1 MDSQSNAE
9 VGSTR
14 VILVRHGQ
22 STFNAEGRYQGRS
35 DESVLTEKGYNSAYQ
50 TGVALQ
56 KIPLDAIY
64 TSPLQ
69 RAIATTHQIIEGLSI
84 NAKSLIKIN
93 TDPNLTEIDLP
104 VWQGK
109 TFEDVRQNFA
119 VEYQCWQQRPHEF
132 QINHQDSLSKAYYHN
147 AATAIKPEFPVLN
160 LYEQAKQFWQTILPR
175 HLGKTILVVSH
186 GGTNRALISSALN
199 LPPARYHTIQQ
210 SNCGVSI
217 LNFPANSLSAGL
229 SALNL
234 TSHLGEVL
242 PKLKAGKH
250 GLRLL
255 LLPVDAIAPSQLQQ
269 LAEFL
274 KPVSIDFSLTSELCT
289 SQEITSHLLQH
300 HSTTVQLQV
309 SRHNFPLVWQ
319 QTIDS
324 RRSLAT
330 NTLVTGLVIASS
342 AIIKCILGQ
351 ILGLHASDFWHL
363 QLNSGYLSV
372 VHYPLKD
379 SLPVSQAINVSNSQ
393 SYIL

>member
-9 VGSTR
+9 IDFTR

-35 DESVLTEKGYNSAYQ
+35 DESVLTEKGYKLAYQ
-50 TGVALQ
+50 TGLALQ
-56 KIPLDAIY
+56 KIPLDTIY

-69 RAIATTHQIIEGLSI
+69 RAIATTHQIIKGISI
-84 NAKSLIKIN
+84 NTNLIKIH

-104 VWQGK
+104 AWQGK

-119 VEYQCWQQRPHEF
+119 AEYQCWQQRPHEF
-132 QINHQDSLSKAYYHN
+132 QINHQASLSTGYYRN
-147 AATAIKPEFPVLN
+147 AATAVKPYFPVLN
-160 LYEQAKQFWQTILPR
+160 LYEQAKQFWQTVLPR
-175 HLGKTILVVSH
+175 HSGKTILVVSH
-186 GGTNRALISSALN
+186 GGTNRALISTALN
-199 LPPARYHTIQQ
+199 LSPAQYHTIQQ
-210 SNCGVSI
+210 SNCGVSF
-217 LNFPANSLSAGL
+217 LDFPANSLSAKL

-255 LLPVDAIAPSQLQQ
+255 LLPVDAIAPSQLPN

-274 KPVSIDFSLTSELCT
+274 QPISIDFSLTSELCT
-289 SQEITSHLLQH
+289 SQEITAHLLQH
-300 HSTTVQLQV
+300 HPTTVQLQV

-319 QTIDS
+319 QAINS
-324 RRSLAT
+324 RRSSVAT
-330 NTLVTGLVIASS
+330 NTLVTGLVIASN

-351 ILGLHASDFWHL
+351 LLGLNASDFWRL

-379 SLPVSQAINVSNSQ
+379 SLAVSQTINLSCSQ
-393 SYIL
+393 TLL